1 MERFNFLT
9 QKSRQWGWM
18 CVTFQHFVDFPY
30 VAELLAVWRRN
41 RQMCTQT
48 EIVPDSRLWVVGT
61 HTSVCACASPQIER
75 GWMVLSC
82 SQSWG
87 VHVATNR
94 QEGLS
99 GSPGAARPLA
109 LLAKLT
115 WPILWGHLAPRLPRG
130 STPCLNSLLNQ
141 SIGPQGDSAF
151 TFQRL
156 KLRWKKRK
164 KITITEW
171 KTELSARL
179 FGLTGCLTIVF
190 W

>member
-48 EIVPDSRLWVVGT
+48 EIAPDSRRWVVSA
-61 HTSVCACASPQIER
+61 HTFVCACASPQIER

-87 VHVATNR
+87 AHVATNR

-115 WPILWGHLAPRLPRG
+115 WPILWGHLAPWFF
-130 STPCLNSLLNQ
+130 SLLLFSQ
-141 SIGPQGDSAF
+141 SYLISQLEHRRTLPSLFEGWNSSG
-151 TFQRL
+151 
-156 KLRWKKRK
+156 RK
-164 KITITEW
+164 GRKYQ
-171 KTELSARL
+171 
-179 FGLTGCLTIVF
+179 
-190 W
+190 